1 MIVKGELF
9 GWKTDKRVQGERR
22 DEYDKS
28 ALHTKKKGKELRKSN
43 IERVS

>member
-1 MIVKGELF
+1 VENRQEGARRK
-9 GWKTDKRVQGERR
+9 KRVPR